1 MPDIAKVMKEEMQRL
16 ARKELKTA
24 LATLQKDLAALKKDA
39 ARQRRRIAA
48 LEKENRRLLRGMGPD
63 RAAKSKPGSDEGKA
77 VDRTRVT
84 AKMIRALRARL
95 GLSQTEFA
103 KLAGVNGQSVYMWE
117 HKEGRLTFRGG
128 TKARVVALRKL
139 TKKEARQKLDALA
152 GE

>member
-24 LATLQKDLAALKKDA
+24 LAVLQKDLAALKKEA
-39 ARQRRRIAA
+39 AQQRRRIAA

-63 RAAKSKPGSDEGKA
+63 RAAKSKPESDEGKA

-84 AKMIRALRARL
+84 AKMVRALRARL
-95 GLSQTEFA
+95 GLSQAEFA

-139 TKKEARQKLDALA
+139 TKKEARQELDALA